1 MKRSISRFFCL
12 AMILSLMTACGN
24 STKNEVKPNG
34 NEMDRPGVNDSVVND
49 SNGMIGQ
56 SGTAAPNATDEPLK
70 NQIENGV
77 NRGGEIAK
85 EGLDDMGNAVNN
97 AVDRMTRK

>member
-1 MKRSISRFFCL
+1 
-12 AMILSLMTACGN
+12 
-24 STKNEVKPNG
+24 
-34 NEMDRPGVNDSVVND
+34 
-49 SNGMIGQ
+49 MIGQ